1 MCQDDNNNIIYI
13 HSKLEDCRDASL
25 TTHHQS
31 NLQDFIY
38 LLSQNIFNEP
48 HGNFEIY
55 IYICF
60 ICIIILLLF
69 NHIGC
74 GVNLTFSI
82 KLDKTCFSPSYISN
96 ITKFQ

>member
-1 MCQDDNNNIIYI
+1 MKNVDIWQDDDNNIIYI

-25 TTHHQS
+25 TTHQQS

-38 LLSQNIFNEP
+38 LLPQNIFNE
-48 HGNFEIY
+48 HRGNFEIY

-60 ICIIILLLF
+60 IYIIILLLF

-74 GVNLTFSI
+74 GVNFTFSI
-82 KLDKTCFSPSYISN
+82 KLDKTCLSSS
-96 ITKFQ
+96 